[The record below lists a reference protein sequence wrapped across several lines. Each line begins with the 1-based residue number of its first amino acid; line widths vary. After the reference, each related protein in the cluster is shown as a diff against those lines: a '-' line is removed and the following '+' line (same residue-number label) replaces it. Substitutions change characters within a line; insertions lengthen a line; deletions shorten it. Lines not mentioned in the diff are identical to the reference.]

1 MYLGELIREYRK
13 KHQISM
19 QTFADRAGL
28 SKAYISQLESNRNP
42 KTGDSIVPSVET
54 FVKVASAMN
63 ISVDEL
69 YGLVDENQPLIINS
83 TAPELGRGL
92 DDLFET
98 SEQRTDRLVDELA
111 EMVGLG
117 SDDLRRAIDFALEIK
132 GINKS
137 NIESK

>member
-69 YGLVDENQPLIINS
+69 YGLVDENQPLVINAEAD
-83 TAPELGRGL
+83 TRKGL
-92 DDLFET
+92 DVLFMTEEEEAEWHIEEI
-98 SEQRTDRLVDELA
+98 SAYYGLDSRDVRLAIELLVNVKQTD
-111 EMVGLG
+111 
-117 SDDLRRAIDFALEIK
+117 K
-132 GINKS
+132 
-137 NIESK
+137 

>member
-54 FVKVASAMN
+54 FVKVASAMS

-69 YGLVDENQPLIINS
+69 YGLVDENQPLVINAEAD
-83 TAPELGRGL
+83 TRKGL
-92 DDLFET
+92 DVLFMTEEEEVEWHIEEI
-98 SEQRTDRLVDELA
+98 SAYYGLDSRDVRLAIELLVNVKQA
-111 EMVGLG
+111 
-117 SDDLRRAIDFALEIK
+117 
-132 GINKS
+132 NK
-137 NIESK
+137 